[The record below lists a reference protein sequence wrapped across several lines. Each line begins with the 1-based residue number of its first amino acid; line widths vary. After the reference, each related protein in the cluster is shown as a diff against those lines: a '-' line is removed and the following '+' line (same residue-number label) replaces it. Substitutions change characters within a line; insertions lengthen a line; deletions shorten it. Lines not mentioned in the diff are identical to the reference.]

1 MLEKLEAIY
10 TRFKQVEEQ
19 LSQPDVLA
27 DMKRFTQ
34 MNREYKS
41 LHPIIDKYFEYKNL
55 VGNIQNVSVSFGIEG
70 LDTLWHYFEAY

>member
-34 MNREYKS
+34 LNREYKG
-41 LHPIIDKYFEYKNL
+41 LQPIIDKYFEYKNS
-55 VGNIQNVSVSFGIEG
+55 NQSQNK
-70 LDTLWHYFEAY
+70 